1 MGCCSSR
8 CVDDDVIDPNERTRL
23 LNDTENINDDD
34 NQNFHLI
41 SQLREQE
48 KLKQIVQKTAENLID
63 ISNIRTLDQ
72 LQQQDVM
79 ERTREYQEII
89 VKCENQNEVKEKI
102 NKLPIISNNNKNLFD
117 NINGFT
123 SIINSSIKNEEKS
136 QISNVIN
143 EIQDSLNKIKI
154 EDVGEFVITFE
165 KPIPTI

>member
-102 NKLPIISNNNKNLFD
+102 
-117 NINGFT
+117 
-123 SIINSSIKNEEKS
+123 
-136 QISNVIN
+136 
-143 EIQDSLNKIKI
+143 
-154 EDVGEFVITFE
+154 
-165 KPIPTI
+165 